1 MTFVVLFTVDGSPHG
16 KGRPRFRRF
25 GKFVTTYTDAKTKS
39 YETLVKEAAKQAM
52 ADHPPIE
59 GPVRLDCTIRLSVP
73 KSYPKKRL
81 EACLSGSEWPT
92 KKPDWDNVAKSVAD
106 AMNDVVFLDDTQIVI
121 ARIVKRYSAEAGV
134 DVRVSEVLDD

>member
-1 MTFVVLFTVDGSPHG
+1 MTFIVTFTVNGSPHG

-25 GKFVTTYTDAKTKS
+25 GNFVQTYTDAKTKS

-52 ADHPPIE
+52 GSSPPLE
-59 GPVRLDCTIRLSVP
+59 GPVRLDCIVRLSVP
-73 KSYPKKRL
+73 KSYTKKRTD
-81 EACLSGSEWPT
+81 ACLKGSEWPI

-121 ARIVKRYSAEAGV
+121 ARIVKIYAAEAGV
-134 DVRVSEVLDD
+134 DVKVSEVLE